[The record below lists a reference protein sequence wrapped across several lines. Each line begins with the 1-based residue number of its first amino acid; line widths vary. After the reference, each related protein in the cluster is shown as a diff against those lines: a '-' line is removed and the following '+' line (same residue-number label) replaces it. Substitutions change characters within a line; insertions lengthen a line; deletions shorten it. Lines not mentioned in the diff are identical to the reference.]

1 MRRFGR
7 RMSIRS
13 RLVEPEP
20 TLYLQLWML
29 MVRCAAP
36 SVEPAADYRCVL
48 QETWH
53 CRRVLCAD
61 CA

>member
-1 MRRFGR
+1 MRRSGR
-7 RMSIRS
+7 RMLIRS

-20 TLYLQLWML
+20 ALYLQLWML
-29 MVRCAAP
+29 TVRCAAP

-53 CRRVLCAD
+53 RRRGLFAD